1 MLALFLGGLATAGFR
16 LVRQPEAGQ
25 RHACEADAEFL
36 QRPAP
41 RNRLGQV
48 FGEFIELVVHTFPFD
63 FVFFLFCISGCHC
76 LHRRLTQLNELA
88 GIAIAI
94 AAYRLFDVLAVGI
107 RATEADG
114 AEPIVVANSAAALA
128 VARTGLTWLEASR
141 FRRPVS
147 PCPVRQPEGRQCHA
161 GEAEAEFPQRRAAG
175 HGLSHAL
182 GEFIELV
189 VHVFPFVLVV

>member
-1 MLALFLGGLATAGFR
+1 
-16 LVRQPEAGQ
+16 
-25 RHACEADAEFL
+25 
-36 QRPAP
+36 
-41 RNRLGQV
+41 
-48 FGEFIELVVHTFPFD
+48 
-63 FVFFLFCISGCHC
+63 
-76 LHRRLTQLNELA
+76 LTQLNELA

-147 PCPVRQPEGRQCHA
+147 PCHVRQPEAGQRHA
-161 GEAEAEFPQRRAAG
+161 REAEAELLQRRAPRDRLG
-175 HGLSHAL
+175 HAF
-182 GEFIELV
+182 GEFT
-189 VHVFPFVLVV
+189 P